1 MDNKIVL
8 KGESCLYFAPMGTDT
23 LACSFHPW
31 KGENNP
37 WGILVKGL
45 KKLKDL

>member
-8 KGESCLYFAPMGTDT
+8 KGESCLYFAPMGTDI
-23 LACSFHPW
+23 LACSLEGGY
-31 KGENNP
+31 GENNP
-37 WGILVKGL
+37 LGILVKGL